1 MMKDRPK
8 KAENAEI
15 AGVRSSAPPA
25 LKRSDARLNRE
36 RALEAARICFSDPAR
51 NAAMEDIAR
60 EAGVG
65 VGTLYRAFGSRS
77 ALAEAVFADMLERLV
92 RLAPQQP
99 GQGDHWGAV
108 AAWLRYY
115 MQQMLS
121 KRAMIAELQPLFT
134 SNPQLLDD
142 ARKRAAQSFARVMAP
157 AQEAGLLRDGLT
169 AGDVMHLIDGIVA
182 RGGADQQRAAY
193 LLDIV
198 LTGIRCP
205 QGD

>member
-15 AGVRSSAPPA
+15 AGVRGSAPPG

-36 RALEAARICFSDPAR
+36 RALDAARICFSDPAR

-60 EAGVG
+60 
-65 VGTLYRAFGSRS
+65 
-77 ALAEAVFADMLERLV
+77 AVFADMLERLV